1 MQTSLHPTPDI
12 LPADASLA
20 EFIFPPHSR
29 PAAIAWGR
37 ERLADV
43 LHHSDTDLTRACR
56 VLISNSP
63 EDYDRATKLLA
74 VLGGRGA

>member
-1 MQTSLHPTPDI
+1 MQTSLHQTPDI
-12 LPADASLA
+12 PPADAALA

-29 PAAIAWGR
+29 SAAITWAR
-37 ERLADV
+37 ERLTDV
-43 LHHSDTDLTRACR
+43 QHHSDADLTRACR

-74 VLGGRGA
+74 VRGGHGA